1 MDKIIIEGLEIF
13 CNHGLLPEETK
24 LGQKFIVNAVLF
36 TDTMKAGLNDDI
48 EASIDYAKVCHMIN
62 EYMTTHTYKLIEAVA
77 ENLARLL
84 LHEIPVLKAVTLEI
98 KKPWAPI
105 GLHVGNVSV
114 EITRSWH
121 EAYISTGS
129 NLGDSEGFLT
139 LAEYCLS
146 DDPNCHVLEVAPHEV
161 TNPYGVTDQP
171 YFLNGM
177 VRINTLLSPKEL
189 LSLCNDIE
197 QKANRTRD
205 MRWGPRTLDLDIIF
219 YDDQI
224 IEEDNLI
231 IPHIDMQN
239 RDFVLKP
246 LSKLAPNKLH
256 PVLKKRVIELAN
268 ELDKKSVSGN

>member
-1 MDKIIIEGLEIF
+1 MDKIKIEGLEVF

-24 LGQKFIVNAVLF
+24 LGQKFIVNATLC
-36 TDTMKAGLNDDI
+36 TDTMKAGLKDDLD
-48 EASIDYAKVCHMIN
+48 ASIDYAEVSHMIS
-62 EYMTTHTYKLIEAVA
+62 EFMTTHTYKLIEAVA

-84 LHEIPVLKAVTLEI
+84 LHEIASLKSITLEI

-105 GLHVGNVSV
+105 GLHVESASV

-146 DDPNCHVLEVAPHEV
+146 DDPNCRVIEVAPHEV

-177 VRINTLLSPKEL
+177 VKIKTLLSPIEL
-189 LSLCNDIE
+189 LSLCNEIE
-197 QKANRTRD
+197 QKANRTRE

-219 YDDQI
+219 YDDAI
-224 IEEDNLI
+224 IEEADLI

-239 RDFVLKP
+239 REFVLKP

-256 PVLKKRVIELAN
+256 PVLKKRVVELVK
-268 ELDKKSVSGN
+268 ELDEKSVLGN